1 MTNRELRQRVDDL
14 EQTQTRLNFTLQ
26 NREREIAKLKEQ
38 REGYEQALELSAA
51 VLAGL
56 RWGFRVEGFWGA
68 VLLLM
73 IVADLG
79 MIIPVWMLLKTRLKE
94 IEGGEEDAA
103 SQY

>member
-51 VLAGL
+51 VLAALCTRSAAGGTVRL
-56 RWGFRVEGFWGA
+56 AKDDVRTALGRYVFAA
-68 VLLLM
+68 V
-73 IVADLG
+73 
-79 MIIPVWMLLKTRLKE
+79 
-94 IEGGEEDAA
+94 EDADDYVLSFREREL
-103 SQY
+103 SQ

>member
-51 VLAGL
+51 VCTCSAAGGTVRLAKDDVRTALG
-56 RWGFRVEGFWGA
+56 RYVFAA
-68 VLLLM
+68 V
-73 IVADLG
+73 
-79 MIIPVWMLLKTRLKE
+79 
-94 IEGGEEDAA
+94 EDADDYVLSFREREL
-103 SQY
+103 SQ

>member
-51 VLAGL
+51 VLAALCTCSAAGGTVRL
-56 RWGFRVEGFWGA
+56 AKDDVRTA
-68 VLLLM
+68 V
-73 IVADLG
+73 
-79 MIIPVWMLLKTRLKE
+79 
-94 IEGGEEDAA
+94 EDADDYVLSFREREL
-103 SQY
+103 SQ

>member
-1 MTNRELRQRVDDL
+1 MQKNID
-14 EQTQTRLNFTLQ
+14 
-26 NREREIAKLKEQ
+26 A
-38 REGYEQALELSAA
+38 QARRRKDAVRSAVVSSLVMLLSAA
-51 VLAGL
+51 LLAGL
-56 RWGFRVEGFWGA
+56 RWGFHVEGFWGA

-103 SQY
+103 AQY